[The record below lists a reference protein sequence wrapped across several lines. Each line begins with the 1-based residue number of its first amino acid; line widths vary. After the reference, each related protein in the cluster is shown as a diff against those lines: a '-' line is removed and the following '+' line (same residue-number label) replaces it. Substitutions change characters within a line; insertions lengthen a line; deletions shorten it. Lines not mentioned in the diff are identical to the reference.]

1 MFNLVQVGNK
11 IAELR
16 KKNNL
21 TQFELADKLGI
32 SFQAVSNWERG
43 NSMPD
48 ISKLPELAEIFNTS
62 VDEIVCKSN
71 SALSDLA
78 DGRGLSIKNYST
90 SEIEEIGSVMKP
102 QQIEET
108 IDESMS
114 FDVDAIRVLLPYL
127 DDSYIDSLADRFINN
142 NMPIS
147 VFLPYMSEDKIDS
160 LAEQF
165 FQSGKSVRQLLPYV
179 SECVVKRMA
188 LDAFKKG
195 GIQAVSDYLPYLD
208 EDDVSILAEEIINKN
223 RK

>member
-48 ISKLPELAEIFNTS
+48 ISKLPELAGIFNTS

-78 DGRGLSIKNYST
+78 DGRGLSIKNYT
-90 SEIEEIGSVMKP
+90 TAEIEEIGSVMKP

-108 IDESMS
+108 IDGSMS
-114 FDVDAIRVLLPYL
+114 FDVDAIRALLPYL

-142 NMPIS
+142 NKAIS
-147 VFLPYMSEDKIDS
+147 GFLPYMSEDKIDS
-160 LAEQF
+160 LAEQY

-179 SECVVKRMA
+179 SECVVERMA
-188 LDAFKKG
+188 LDALKKG

-208 EDDVSILAEEIINKN
+208 EDDVRILAEEIINKGQ
-223 RK
+223 K